1 VVPTSK
7 TPPNTSSDSYV
18 NFGHWIITPIVIV
31 TNQCITFTGNL
42 ILVFAPA
49 WNYKEKLIEKVTSLL
64 VHYRKRR
71 TFPPSLNE
79 SLTRVVTVKISPGTT
94 FSYPVMP
101 AEFQGRKGRETIV
114 VMDRVPYNRLST

>member
-1 VVPTSK
+1 M
-7 TPPNTSSDSYV
+7 
-18 NFGHWIITPIVIV
+18 
-31 TNQCITFTGNL
+31 
-42 ILVFAPA
+42 
-49 WNYKEKLIEKVTSLL
+49 IEKVTSLL

-101 AEFQGRKGRETIV
+101 TELQGGKVREGRETIV
-114 VMDRVPYNRLST
+114 VKDRVPYNRLST